1 MSDVL
6 IHTGHSL
13 LGIYLAARYLSSAE
27 NRVIVML
34 PPGCADNEFRQ
45 SVSSALLE
53 IGSFKNDRELLH
65 RLSSCL
71 RTFNS
76 VAGPSQLDGMRINEV
91 WYCQP
96 ADARETAWSA
106 FSASVSRLEFD
117 QFNYVSPACRQCGND
132 AADDSL
138 HTSDETICRQYLER
152 ERKEPLNNW
161 RVFRPSLII
170 GCLDPLPKHARGDLL
185 QFLATLQA
193 FKSEIEER
201 WPEYFEYQSLR
212 CSIPGDTRLN
222 VISATDAADA
232 MIGIAGQNRSSS
244 SCSRISSASDITFAE
259 FCEWVSAAYDMSLLP
274 AGHGEELNAVDSA
287 FDQRLAGFYDYLV
300 PAHGSGPAAPYA
312 AAQKIFD
319 RDQAEKL
326 LTSIRTIGEHDRLET
341 CRRVSDLEHNLQ
353 RVSLEVDDFDLTY
366 LTGGTGEPL
375 VLLNALGQRSDYWYR
390 LIDKLLAEY
399 RVFIWDPRGVTTP
412 PYGCGLETQIS
423 DLYAILQHEQIK
435 TCHLLAWCTGAK
447 VAVDFALQHPPCVA
461 SLTLLN
467 STFKSFAA
475 PDLPQSDFE
484 HNLESLCLAVSKRP
498 ELAHSV
504 MKSLSFRGPAREL
517 HNLESKELGE
527 AVLAQMNKDLQA
539 HVMAPFQS
547 EMTTLNYAGQL
558 VEFWSHD
565 VLSKA
570 PLVQAPVLLISSEY
584 DQIASPE
591 ASARAARLF
600 PQATHIRV
608 PGATHY
614 CLYDRPDF
622 IAESIHSFCRGACG
636 FDSAAVLAEKA

>member
-6 IHTGHSL
+6 IHGGHSL
-13 LGIYLAARYLSSAE
+13 LSIYLAARYLSSAE
-27 NRVIVML
+27 NRVFAML
-34 PPGCADNEFRQ
+34 PPGCSDDEFRQ

-53 IGSFKNDRELLH
+53 TGAGKKEPEPLH
-65 RLSSCL
+65 RLSSSL
-71 RTFNS
+71 RTLDC
-76 VAGPSQLDGMRINEV
+76 VAGPSQFDGMRVNEI
-91 WYCQP
+91 WYFRS
-96 ADARETAWSA
+96 ADARDAALSA
-106 FSASVSRLEFD
+106 FSASIRRLEFD
-117 QFNYVSPACRQCGND
+117 QFNYVSPARRQSGND
-132 AADDSL
+132 ATDDSL
-138 HTSDETICRQYLER
+138 HTPDETSCRQCVER
-152 ERKEPLNNW
+152 ERKEPVKNW
-161 RVFRPSLII
+161 RAFRPSLII
-170 GCLDPLPKHARGDLL
+170 GGLAPLPKHATGDLL
-185 QFLATLQA
+185 QFLAVLQT

-222 VISATDAADA
+222 VISARDAADA
-232 MIGIAGQNRSSS
+232 MIEIAEQTRASS
-244 SCSRISSASDITFAE
+244 SCSRISSASDTTFAE
-259 FCEWVSAAYDMSLLP
+259 FCEWVSATYQMSVLP
-274 AGHGEELNAVDSA
+274 AGRSEELNAVDSA
-287 FDQRLAGFYDYLV
+287 FDERVAGFYDYLV
-300 PAHGSGPAAPYA
+300 SAHDASSVVPCA
-312 AAQKIFD
+312 AAKKTLD
-319 RDQAEKL
+319 RHQAEKL
-326 LTSIRTIGEHDRLET
+326 LTSIRTAGEHDRLET
-341 CRRVSDLEHNLQ
+341 CRRVSDLEHRL
-353 RVSLEVDDFDLTY
+353 RRISLEVDAFELTY

-375 VLLNALGQRSDYWYR
+375 VLLNALGQRSDCWYR

-399 RVFIWDPRGVTTP
+399 RVFIWEPRGVATP
-412 PYGCGLETQIS
+412 PYGCGLKTQIL
-423 DLYAILQHEQIK
+423 DLDAILQHEHIE

-447 VAVDFALQHPPCVA
+447 VAVEFALQHPTSVV

-467 STFKSFAA
+467 STFKSFAV

-484 HNLESLCLAVSKRP
+484 HNLESLCVAVSKRP

-504 MKSLSFRGPAREL
+504 MKSLSARGPAREL
-517 HNLESKELGE
+517 HELESKELGD

-539 HVMAPFQS
+539 HTIASFQT
-547 EMTTLNYAGQL
+547 ETTTLNYARQL

-600 PQATHIRV
+600 PHATHIRV